1 MSSKMDSYNV
11 LIGEDQPEVQHAL
24 RLLLKNAGYKVES
37 ASTPDAIL
45 TQIEST
51 PFDLILMD
59 LNYRRDTTSGSEGLE
74 VLGALRK
81 LPSPPPVI
89 VMTAWGSIEL
99 AVQAMHL
106 GARDFIQKPWENSHL
121 LHMIERHISTDR
133 AEQVVRRR
141 QQHELDEAVKVQK
154 RLLPTEFPTVSGVEI
169 AGVCQPAGAMAGDY
183 YDVFQLGSKIGL
195 CIADVIGKGL
205 PAALM
210 MSNLQAAVKVTAAEW
225 ITPSELCKRVNQL
238 ACRNGAVDKF
248 ISFFFAAYEPRTR
261 RLSYCNAGH
270 NPPAVIRANGDVVRL
285 DSQDVVLGQ
294 MPDWQFHDRELV
306 LEPGDRL
313 VLFTDGI
320 TDAGVHKDDEFG
332 DDRLLQT
339 LRNNSEMNARELLE
353 RIVEDVTRHC
363 DQRFD
368 DDATCLVMSVEAHAT
383 LAAAD

>member
-1 MSSKMDSYNV
+1 MSSEVANFNV

-45 TQIEST
+45 THIEST

-133 AEQVVRRR
+133 AERVVRRR

-154 RLLPTEFPTVSGVEI
+154 RLLPTEFPTLPGVEI
-169 AGVCQPAGAMAGDY
+169 AGICQPAGAMAGDY

-225 ITPSELCKRVNQL
+225 ITPSELCRRVNQL

-248 ISFFFAAYEPRTR
+248 ISFFFATYEPRSR
-261 RLSYCNAGH
+261 RLTYCNAGH
-270 NPPAVIRANGDVVRL
+270 NPPVVVRRNGDVVHL
-285 DSQDVVLGQ
+285 GSEDVVLGQ
-294 MPDWQFHDRELV
+294 MPDWHFHDRELM

-320 TDAGVHKDDEFG
+320 TDAGIHKDDEFG
-332 DDRLLQT
+332 DERLLQT
-339 LRNNSEMNARELLE
+339 VRTNSNMNARDLLE
-353 RIVEDVTRHC
+353 RIVESVTSHC

-368 DDATCLVMSVEAHAT
+368 DDATCLVMSVEAQAT

>member
-1 MSSKMDSYNV
+1 MAGEMDSYRI

-37 ASTPDAIL
+37 ASSPDAIL
-45 TQIEST
+45 TALESY
-51 PFDLILMD
+51 PFDLMLMD

-81 LPSPPPVI
+81 MASPPPVV

-106 GARDFIQKPWENSHL
+106 GARDFIQKPWENTHL
-121 LHMIERHISTDR
+121 LHIIEKHIN
-133 AEQVVRRR
+133 AERTERIRLRR
-141 QQHELDEAVKVQK
+141 QQFELDEAVKVQK
-154 RLLPTEFPTVSGVEI
+154 RLLPAEFPTIPGVEI
-169 AGVCQPAGAMAGDY
+169 AGGCQPAGAMAGDY

-225 ITPSELCKRVNQL
+225 VRPGELCKRVNEL

-248 ISFFFAAYEPRTR
+248 ISFFYATYDPKTR
-261 RLSYCNAGH
+261 QLTYSNAGH
-270 NPPAVIRANGDVVRL
+270 NPPVVVRQNGETVRL
-285 DSQDVVLGQ
+285 DSPDVVLGQ
-294 MPDWQFHDRELV
+294 MPEWLYHDRELQ

-320 TDAGVHKDDEFG
+320 TDAGIFKDDEFG
-332 DDRLLQT
+332 DERLVRT
-339 LRNNSEMNARELLE
+339 LRTHAALNARQLLE
-353 RIVEDVTRHC
+353 RIVSDVTQHC
-363 DQRFD
+363 DSSFD
-368 DDATCLVMSVEAHAT
+368 DDATCLVMSVENHSS